1 MLFATA
7 NRQAAVVGRT
17 LPERGIERMRDILD
31 MRQCDFV
38 PAYSGRTQSYY
49 SCDELIVGNNPYL
62 TAISLLV
69 AARGG
74 KTVVV
79 LPTNTKDDW
88 DYQFMKPAV
97 FRRWVERALH
107 IPRIDV
113 AGDTETDIFQA
124 WSERFFEVVAREV
137 SRQPDGTAMVL
148 NRMVPSVSSHSPEG
162 EVLIFLSPET
172 VDALPLSPRSDAM
185 AAADFANQNV
195 ARHVLFNTLPPL
207 SYPIR
212 PGQYNYLFAK
222 HVTVTSRLT
231 GFAESDPSGKDGN
244 AFSNPLVQGVG
255 SAVMMHI
262 DPLERL
268 KEAFTAVL
276 RACGQV
282 RKAK

>member
-1 MLFATA
+1 
-7 NRQAAVVGRT
+7 
-17 LPERGIERMRDILD
+17 MRDILD

-79 LPTNTKDDW
+79 IPTNTNDEW

-97 FRRWVERALH
+97 FRRWVERALN

-113 AGDTETDIFQA
+113 GGVTEDDIFQA
-124 WSERFFEVVAREV
+124 WSDRFFEVIASEV
-137 SRQPDGTAMVL
+137 SRQPDVTAMVL
-148 NRMVPSVSSHSPEG
+148 NRMVPSVSSYSPEG
-162 EVLIFLSPET
+162 EVLVFLNPEASPASDDQ
-172 VDALPLSPRSDAM
+172 VSAALPGH
-185 AAADFANQNV
+185 NV
-195 ARHVLFNTLPPL
+195 ARHVLLNTLVPL

-212 PGQYNYLFAK
+212 PDHYNYLFAK
-222 HVTVTSRLT
+222 HVTVTSRLS
-231 GFAESDPSGKDGN
+231 GFADSDPTVKDGN
-244 AFSNPLVQGVG
+244 AYGNPLVEGVG
-255 SAVMMHI
+255 SAVMMDA

-268 KEAFTAVL
+268 KEAFMAVL
-276 RACGQV
+276 RASS
-282 RKAK
+282 RA